1 MLLESLAYFNLTSS
15 NFVID
20 RADQYNCTYSIDSTI
35 VSWRWSKLPY
45 FLSSLTIIYIG
56 LIQKKT
62 FPLETL
68 KWKKIIKQFIFY
80 LIFDS
85 WNKEHLRQE
94 KNIIK
99 IFNLKRIDQNLSEW
113 RNYFRT
119 FHFKR
124 INQMF
129 KIPPTF
135 LSAPPLTKYSPLGE
149 YLTALTKFV
158 WSYKEIKAF
167 RLYVYEC
174 LHYLTRH
181 FLVDLSH
188 QGTVNVVHVW
198 IDCAQI
204 TKTYLQRDFKLEG
217 WTLIKTERVIFTG
230 TD

>member
-1 MLLESLAYFNLTSS
+1 MLFFNKWNTLSNHRSHSLLESLAYFNLTSS

-113 RNYFRT
+113 RNFN
-119 FHFKR
+119 
-124 INQMF
+124 I
-129 KIPPTF
+129 
-135 LSAPPLTKYSPLGE
+135 LGLFFTSRE
-149 YLTALTKFV
+149 
-158 WSYKEIKAF
+158 
-167 RLYVYEC
+167 
-174 LHYLTRH
+174 
-181 FLVDLSH
+181 
-188 QGTVNVVHVW
+188 
-198 IDCAQI
+198 
-204 TKTYLQRDFKLEG
+204 
-217 WTLIKTERVIFTG
+217 LIKC
-230 TD
+230 